1 MSTTFA
7 NHTHTLPPGS
17 VVMVDTTH
25 KPPIT
30 YAVSENGSMHA
41 LTPYGDVEEVMKKE
55 EQEHIRLAK
64 EGRMTEAGAVAEGLP
79 RVTGCEL
86 SVEYNASIDENNLK
100 LVWVLDN
107 GDRLVQFSSPVA
119 DREVFQK
126 LEIDF
131 TARGTEGELLAYV
144 RPADEEDDDADS
156 G

>member
-1 MSTTFA
+1 MSTIFA

-17 VVMVDTTH
+17 VIAVDALH
-25 KPPIT
+25 HPPIT
-30 YAVSENGSMHA
+30 YVISEDGSVNT
-41 LTPYGDVEEVMKKE
+41 LPPYGDAKEVMEKE

-86 SVEYNASIDENNLK
+86 SVEYNASRDENNLK